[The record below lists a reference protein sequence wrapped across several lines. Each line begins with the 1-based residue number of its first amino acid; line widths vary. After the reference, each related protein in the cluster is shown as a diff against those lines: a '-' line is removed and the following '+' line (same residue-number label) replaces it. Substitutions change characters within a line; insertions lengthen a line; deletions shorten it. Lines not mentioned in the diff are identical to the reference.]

1 MRKLVTIKTIDAI
14 NPIDGA
20 DAIEAAMI
28 GGWAVVVKKDEFK
41 PGDLVLYFEIDS
53 IIPHKIAP
61 FLASY
66 YNLKTYENGVEGYRL
81 KTKRMRGVWS
91 QGLII
96 PIASLFDVIY
106 ENNEVFINMVD
117 YDQLYYRDTYATR
130 NIHNSQ

>member
-28 GGWAVVVKKDEFK
+28 GGWAVVVKKGEFK
-41 PGDLVLYFEIDS
+41 SGDYVLYFEIDS

-61 FLASY
+61 FLSNY
-66 YNLKTYENGVEGYRL
+66 YNLKTYEDGVEGYRL
-81 KTKRMRGVWS
+81 RTKRMRGVWS

-96 PIASLFDVIY
+96 PISSLFDVVY
-106 ENNEVFINMVD
+106 ENDEVFINMVD

-130 NIHNSQ
+130 NIHNS